1 MTKSPWQ
8 HLLPTIPKSEL
19 CLEDEA
25 AMVQRREPEVERQM
39 SRGLASLPGESTA
52 SSKWTQPK
60 LNSFVKPCPQ
70 TCASLRVPISVN
82 ITTIYPSCPSPK
94 SGQHTLVLTPCD
106 SPHLINNH
114 PMWWYFPN
122 ISKNPSSSLQPYGT
136 TWFRLPLSL
145 TFFFNSFL
153 TVSLTP
159 RLCEPKSIHFTSFR
173 VTFQWY
179 KSDRVPPHP
188 HPSTPFGSSSFL
200 WGSFS

>member
-1 MTKSPWQ
+1 MAKSPWQ

-25 AMVQRREPEVERQM
+25 AMVQQPEPEVERQM

-60 LNSFVKPCPQ
+60 LNTFVKPCPQ
-70 TCASLRVPISVN
+70 TCTSLRVPISVN

-122 ISKNPSSSLQPYGT
+122 ISKNHPLLSSPT
-136 TWFRLPLSL
+136 
-145 TFFFNSFL
+145 
-153 TVSLTP
+153 
-159 RLCEPKSIHFTSFR
+159 
-173 VTFQWY
+173 
-179 KSDRVPPHP
+179 VPPGSGYHYLS
-188 HPSTPFGSSSFL
+188 PSLFQQSPDCLLNSKIMWTQIHSFHFIQSHLSVVSIWSCPSPPSPQYTL
-200 WGSFS
+200 W